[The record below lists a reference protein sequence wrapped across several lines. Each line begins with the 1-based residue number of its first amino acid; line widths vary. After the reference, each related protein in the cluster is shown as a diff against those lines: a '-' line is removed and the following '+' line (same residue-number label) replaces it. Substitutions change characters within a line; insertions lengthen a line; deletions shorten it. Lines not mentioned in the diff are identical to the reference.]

1 MFDIERANL
10 AIDMCQPMYEALVHE
25 CVMLGV
31 LDCPGYDDPLQRM
44 AWLNCDWI
52 GDAPVMLDPLK
63 ETTALKMQVDE
74 HFKTRSQAVL
84 ETNGGEYRKNVEDLA
99 EEARWREENGVA
111 EPGAVNRS
119 VSVSEAKQIIDETE
133 DEPEGVKK

>member
-10 AIDMCQPMYEALVHE
+10 ASDFCQPIYEALIFE
-25 CVMLGV
+25 SVMLGV
-31 LDCPGYDDPLQRM
+31 LDCPGFEDPLKRM
-44 AWLNCDWI
+44 AWLSCNWI

-74 HFKTRSQAVL
+74 QFKTRSQATL
-84 ETNGGEYRKNVEDLA
+84 EMNGGDYSRNVEELA
-99 EEARWREENGVA
+99 EEARWREENGIP

-133 DEPEGVKK
+133 DEK